1 MSCNDIL
8 PEISIDGISVRQLT
22 EGAATDAPV
31 AAGSFSTAAD
41 EEFELT
47 ISHTN
52 LIEVENFLDSFSL
65 RDILDATSGQPDLYN
80 VKVLV
85 TNDPDRYELIKE
97 LVAVAEQ
104 VGFYLYNGTQTPTTQ
119 EVKKFIDATPADA
132 PEPAKQAVQQLNKCI
147 FKMASTPTAAVNQT
161 VEEEPAPGVIETETT
176 TEQTSPTPSQVKQI
190 VTLADRIL
198 AALNDNNYVGL
209 DPTEDQIFTFAKPLQ
224 VSSEQIEISGNPPA
238 PKIINSQK
246 LQVIFGDTQLKNLY
260 AVLVPNVE
268 FRENEKLIFTVRQY
282 VSLPLVENFQP
293 QNIGVDKIVDVS
305 LAEQKPQFALDKF
318 TLGGINELVRKAFGD
333 NGYYSFTQNTGNEKV
348 ISDPVVSIGYGQE
361 VNGVFFL
368 SQKNLSKN
376 LISYQAFLDNPE
388 LYKDVLQGVKMS
400 KVFDDGTIEELADP
414 ATLTGLS
421 FNGGMTVGYKFTD
434 VYDPREFHYRVT
446 VTAKSPLQSLFDY
459 VLPLIGL
466 LKYAL
471 DGIVSSFETGKKSL
485 IIFNPITG
493 YFTDDY
499 INSEFY
505 TNDNQL
511 YGKLRTSLFK
521 VYNFLLPNKQI
532 TIEDRK
538 LVSFDQ
544 FQELQELYN
553 QAQTTLLKIAE
564 TEGIN
569 IPNQSATSSNK
580 SKKKDFEPYKTFNF
594 VFEKGYTYREAR
606 VFYDFINQ
614 TEPTESGFFVNPQTL
629 SSRVDLEGQT
639 LDSYGVTEESN
650 AYADDEV
657 LSFAPVSVK
666 IDDTMI
672 NLVTDVED
680 FEKLYTDTLLAAE
693 LEVKAPYNFYTTRS
707 DLVGKLLEADGVTI
721 EVPGQKTLTAL
732 PPQDNF
738 IPSDLDNSRQP
749 LAGKKITKKV
759 SVIEQTLK
767 AILQAAVEQLGQQAT
782 KSLYL
787 DQATYPNAFV
797 QTAVFLKVISKIDQK
812 HGKVAQLLG
821 EPEYKLRPASFITR
835 LMNSYQLEY
844 VSGLNSK
851 FEPVYTPLTK
861 QFFTQLPAESNVV
874 ARVVLKAGIPILS
887 EYNITNEH
895 FIISNSVNA
904 LPVPSPF
911 AFLSEAPELLTA
923 EQAQTL
929 IGFQGISLPSR
940 SAVNPSKAR
949 STRAVSIGARE

>member
-8 PEISIDGISVRQLT
+8 PEISIDGISVRQIVGST
-22 EGAATDAPV
+22 IIDPSSV
-31 AAGSFSTAAD
+31 AGTFSPDAD

-65 RDILDATSGQPDLYN
+65 RDVLDATSGQPDLYN

-85 TNDPDRYELIKE
+85 TNDPERYELIKE

-104 VGFYLYNGTQTPTTQ
+104 VGFYLYNGTQTPTVQ
-119 EVKKFIDATPADA
+119 EVKKFIDTPPADA
-132 PEPAKQAVQQLNKCI
+132 PEPAKQAVEQLNKCI
-147 FKMASTPTAAVNQT
+147 FKMAEVPQPAV
-161 VEEEPAPGVIETETT
+161 VEEPEPGVTETT
-176 TEQTSPTPSQVKQI
+176 AVAAPVAQQTANPIKVKEI
-190 VTLADRIL
+190 TTLADRIL
-198 AALNDNNYVGL
+198 AALNDNNYVQL
-209 DPTEDQIFTFAKPLQ
+209 SPQEDQIFTFASPLQ
-224 VSSEQIEISGNPPA
+224 VSSDQIEISGEPPA

-246 LQVIFGDTQLKNLY
+246 LQVVFGDTQLKNLY
-260 AVLVPNVE
+260 AVLVPNIE

-293 QNIGVDKIVDVS
+293 QNIGANKTVDVS

-318 TLGGINELVRKAFGD
+318 ALSVRNDLIRKAFGD
-333 NGYYSFTQNTGNEKV
+333 NGYYSFIQNTGNEKIV
-348 ISDPVVSIGYGQE
+348 SEPVTSIGYGQQ

-368 SQKNLSKN
+368 SQKNLAKN
-376 LISYQAFLDNPE
+376 LTSYQALLDNPE

-400 KVFDDGTIEELADP
+400 KVFDDGTIEDLTDP
-414 ATLTGLS
+414 TTLTGLS
-421 FNGGMTVGYKFTD
+421 FDGGMTLGYNFTD
-434 VYDPREFHYRVT
+434 VYDPREYEYRVT
-446 VTAKSPLQSLFDY
+446 VTAKNPLQPLFDY
-459 VLPLIGL
+459 ALPRIEL
-466 LKYAL
+466 LKYFL
-471 DGIVSSFETGKKSL
+471 DGVVSSLDLNKKSVVV
-485 IIFNPITG
+485 FNPVTG

-499 INSEFY
+499 INSELY
-505 TNDNQL
+505 TIDSDAYNILRKQL
-511 YGKLRTSLFK
+511 FNL
-521 VYNFLLPNKQI
+521 YNFLLPNEQI
-532 TIEDRK
+532 NVGDRK

-544 FQELQELYN
+544 FQELQEQYN
-553 QAQTTLLKIAE
+553 EAQATLLKIAE

-594 VFEKGYTYREAR
+594 IFGKGYTYREAR

-672 NLVTDVED
+672 NLVTDAED

-693 LEVKAPYNFYTTRS
+693 LEVKAPYNFYTTQS
-707 DLVGKLLEADGVTI
+707 DLVGKLLETDGVTI

-738 IPSDLDNSRQP
+738 IPTDLDNSRQP

-797 QTAVFLKVISKIDQK
+797 QTAVFLKLISKIDQK

-874 ARVVLKAGIPILS
+874 ARVVLKAGIPILP

-895 FIISNSVNA
+895 FIISNSVNP

-911 AFLSEAPELLTA
+911 TFLANEPPALLTA
-923 EQAQTL
+923 DTAQAL
-929 IGFQGISLPSR
+929 INFQGLTLPSR
-940 SAVNPSKAR
+940 PATNPSRIRTSRAT
-949 STRAVSIGARE
+949 STGRRE